1 MSPVRL
7 RTLADIAPDRQSIL
21 IADKDIAHPKRLQS
35 LQWRFCDRRSLQI
48 TVSWLCVSRV
58 NEYSQQESQPR
69 NGDGYEQHKIED
81 DDEDARKQTSRSPPG
96 RMNEVGNAE
105 RSDDDV
111 GCIADDENEQYRY
124 DPRCPYRHAVRRG
137 HVDAADISQD
147 VVLVGNEGTRP
158 RNRMDRKA
166 ARPGVYFVSGRES
179 RGHGAGRGGAG
190 RIGKQRVGVRSG
202 RSWLSETHATR
213 NFFHPR

>member
-1 MSPVRL
+1 M
-7 RTLADIAPDRQSIL
+7 D
-21 IADKDIAHPKRLQS
+21 
-35 LQWRFCDRRSLQI
+35 
-48 TVSWLCVSRV
+48 
-58 NEYSQQESQPR
+58 
-69 NGDGYEQHKIED
+69 
-81 DDEDARKQTSRSPPG
+81 
-96 RMNEVGNAE
+96 EVGNAE
-105 RSDDDV
+105 RTDDDV

-166 ARPGVYFVSGRES
+166 ARPGVYFVSGRAS
-179 RGHGAGRGGAG
+179 HGRGAGRGEAG
-190 RIGKQRVGVRSG
+190 RKGKERVGVRSG

-213 NFFHPR
+213 NFYHPHQSRREWLVIALYSFRFSNSTCDHRYTFNAALCRPNAVMQQRIVSVVL

>member
-1 MSPVRL
+1 M
-7 RTLADIAPDRQSIL
+7 D
-21 IADKDIAHPKRLQS
+21 
-35 LQWRFCDRRSLQI
+35 
-48 TVSWLCVSRV
+48 
-58 NEYSQQESQPR
+58 
-69 NGDGYEQHKIED
+69 
-81 DDEDARKQTSRSPPG
+81 
-96 RMNEVGNAE
+96 EVGNAE

-166 ARPGVYFVSGRES
+166 ARPGAYFVSGRES
-179 RGHGAGRGGAG
+179 RGRGAGRGEARRAG
-190 RIGKQRVGVRSG
+190 KERKAKG
-202 RSWLSETHATR
+202 RSQIRSFLAIRNSRDTELLSSTSVTKR
-213 NFFHPR
+213 MGYNSSL

>member
-1 MSPVRL
+1 M
-7 RTLADIAPDRQSIL
+7 D
-21 IADKDIAHPKRLQS
+21 
-35 LQWRFCDRRSLQI
+35 
-48 TVSWLCVSRV
+48 
-58 NEYSQQESQPR
+58 
-69 NGDGYEQHKIED
+69 
-81 DDEDARKQTSRSPPG
+81 
-96 RMNEVGNAE
+96 EVGNAE

-166 ARPGVYFVSGRES
+166 ARPGVYFVSGRAS
-179 RGHGAGRGGAG
+179 HGRGAGRGEAG
-190 RIGKQRVGVRSG
+190 RKGKESKG
-202 RSWLSETHATR
+202 SESDPVVLGYPKLTR
-213 NFFHPR
+213 HGTSFIPGNSSLWFPFQQVNMRP